1 MPRTKKTSGIPM
13 LRGSAQ
19 NIWLAGLGAFALAGE
34 EGSKLFRTLVKKG
47 QTVEKVNKGRLQKMI
62 TRVEDRVEDLRTDA
76 NGAFDK
82 LTTPLDNG
90 VTTALHRIGVPT
102 RKEIMQLTRRVEEL
116 TRTVERSKA
125 KGRRSGT
132 SRRKKAAT
140 ATA

>member
-1 MPRTKKTSGIPM
+1 MPRTKKTTAVPT

-47 QTVEKVNKGRLQKMI
+47 QTLEKVNKSRLQKMI
-62 TRVEDRVEDLRTDA
+62 TRVEDRMDDLRTDA
-76 NGAFDK
+76 GGAMDR
-82 LTTPLDNG
+82 LTAPLDSG
-90 VTTALHRIGVPT
+90 MTTALHRIGVPT

-125 KGRRSGT
+125 KGRRAKT
-132 SRRKKAAT
+132 TRRKKAAA

>member
-1 MPRTKKTSGIPM
+1 MPRTKKASAVPT

-47 QTVEKVNKGRLQKMI
+47 QTLEKVNKGRLQKMI
-62 TRVEDRVEDLRTDA
+62 TRVEGRMEDLREDA
-76 NGAFDK
+76 GGA
-82 LTTPLDNG
+82 LSRVTSPLDNG
-90 VTTALHRIGVPT
+90 MTTALHRIGVPT

-116 TRTVERSKA
+116 TRTVQRSKA
-125 KGRRSGT
+125 RGRRAKT
-132 SRRKKAAT
+132 TRRKKAA